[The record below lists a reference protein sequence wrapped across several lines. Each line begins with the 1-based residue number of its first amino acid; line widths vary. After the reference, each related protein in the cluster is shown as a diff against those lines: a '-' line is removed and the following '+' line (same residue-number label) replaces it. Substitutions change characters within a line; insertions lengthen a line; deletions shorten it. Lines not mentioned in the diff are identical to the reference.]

1 VNTGCYFFSE
11 LSYLHEDLLEL
22 EMTEKI
28 SFSTLLKRYRQ
39 VAGLSQESLAARSG
53 LSARAISDLER
64 GINRTPRYDT
74 LELLSSALSLTA
86 QQRILLQV
94 SARPEAAAFV
104 DSTPELS
111 AHGLPLPPNAL
122 IGREQERSRALALLR
137 RNSTRMLT
145 VTGPGGVGKT
155 RLALQLVQDLAP
167 DFVDGVGFVA
177 LAPIH
182 DAALVPSMVAQSLGI
197 REQANSS
204 LTVQVRAFLYNKHLL
219 LVLDNV
225 EQIPDSA
232 SFIAEL
238 LASCA
243 HLFVLVTSRTPLHLR
258 AEQELLLAPLP
269 LGDAVTLFRERSHA
283 IRPERTY
290 AESEVATV
298 CERVDRLPLAIELAA
313 MHVKVLSLSELRE
326 RLTHRLAL
334 LRGGA
339 RDLPKR
345 QQTMEDAIAWSY
357 ELLTGEQQRCFR
369 SLGVFV
375 GGWSLEAAEA
385 VCWNS
390 NGISEEETILILAAL
405 VDASLVQTELLANDV
420 TRFTMLEIIRDY
432 ALQHLQSAA
441 EEEQC
446 RRLHASYYAI
456 LAETVITHFGPEQGV
471 RIAQF
476 AFAQELPNARAAL
489 QWAEERREAEL
500 GLRLTGFARLWHVL
514 GQMSEAEIW
523 FERMLALDLWARE
536 QGEHTAPLT
545 LRIERLYGLART
557 LVRHGKV
564 QRGAEAYAKE
574 ALRLAQSIDDQKG
587 ISNAFAT
594 LGMISQASG
603 RLDEAEVAYTESYTY
618 ARLIDQSG
626 LMSRALFGLADLARM
641 RGDVARAT
649 ALLEETLDS
658 AKASGMTW
666 DIANIMTVLG
676 HLACHQKNYA
686 VAKARYREALVLY
699 LTFSSP
705 TYTASCLEG
714 FATVACAE
722 GHYAQVTRLCAS
734 AATLREQAQTPLPPT
749 EREAF
754 EQTVA
759 SARTVLDESIFVKE
773 WNTGTRLTHDE
784 AIDDALSDVT
794 S

>member
-1 VNTGCYFFSE
+1 
-11 LSYLHEDLLEL
+11 
-22 EMTEKI
+22 MTEKTN
-28 SFSTLLKRYRQ
+28 FSTLLKRYRQ
-39 VAGLSQESLAARSG
+39 AAGLSQENLAAHSG

-74 LELLSSALSLTA
+74 LELLSSALSLTT

-94 SARPEAAAFV
+94 SARPEVASFV
-104 DSTPELS
+104 DSTPELPVY
-111 AHGLPLPPNAL
+111 GLPLPPNAL

-155 RLALQLVQDLAP
+155 RLALQLVQDLTP
-167 DFVDGVGFVA
+167 DFVDGVVFVA

-182 DAALVPSMVAQSLGI
+182 DAVLVPSTVAQSLGI
-197 REQANSS
+197 REHVNSS
-204 LTVQVRAFLYNKHLL
+204 LTEQVRAFLENKHLL

-258 AEQELLLAPLP
+258 AEQELLMAPLP

-283 IRPERTY
+283 VRPERAY
-290 AESEVATV
+290 AESEVATI
-298 CERVDRLPLAIELAA
+298 CEHVDRLPLAIELAA

-326 RLTHRLAL
+326 RLTFRLAF

-339 RDLPKR
+339 RDMPKR
-345 QQTMEDAIAWSY
+345 QQTMEDTIAWSY
-357 ELLTGEQQRCFR
+357 ELLTEQQQRCFR

-385 VCWNS
+385 VCWDDNV
-390 NGISEEETILILAAL
+390 NTEETILVLAAL

-432 ALQHLQSAA
+432 ALQLLQKAG
-441 EEEQC
+441 EEAQV
-446 RRLHASYYAI
+446 RRRHASYYTL
-456 LAETVITHFGPEQGV
+456 LADTIIAYFGPEQGV
-471 RIAQF
+471 RDAQF
-476 AFAQELPNARAAL
+476 ALAQELPNARAAL
-489 QWAEERREAEL
+489 QWAEEKREAEL

-514 GQMSEAEIW
+514 GQMSEAEVW

-536 QGEHTAPLT
+536 HGEHTAPLS
-545 LRIERLYGLART
+545 LRIERLYGLTRT
-557 LVRHGKV
+557 LVRHGRAD
-564 QRGAEAYAKE
+564 RGAETYAKE
-574 ALRLAQSIDDQKG
+574 ASRLAQSIDDQKG
-587 ISNAFAT
+587 ISNAYST
-594 LGMISQASG
+594 LGMIAQASG
-603 RLDEAEVAYTESYTY
+603 RLDEAEFAYTESYAF

-649 ALLEETLDS
+649 ALLEEALAS
-658 AKASGMTW
+658 AQASGMTW
-666 DIANIMTVLG
+666 DMANIMTVLG
-676 HLACHQKNYA
+676 HLACHQKNFA
-686 VAKARYREALVLY
+686 VAKARYCEALALY

-714 FATVACAE
+714 FAAVACAE
-722 GHYAQVTRLCAS
+722 GRYGQATRLCAS
-734 AATLREQAQTPLPPT
+734 AVALREQTQTPLPPT

-759 SARTVLDESIFVKE
+759 TARLALDELEFGRE
-773 WNTGTRLTHDE
+773 WNTGSTLTHDE
-784 AIDDALSDVT
+784 AIYDALTEIGV
-794 S
+794 